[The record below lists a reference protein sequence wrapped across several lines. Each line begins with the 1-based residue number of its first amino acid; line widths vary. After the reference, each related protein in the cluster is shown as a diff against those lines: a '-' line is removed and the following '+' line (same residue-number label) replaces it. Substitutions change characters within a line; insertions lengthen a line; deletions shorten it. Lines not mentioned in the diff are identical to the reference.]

1 VDNGVNKKSVGPILF
16 FYSHRYS
23 FLTITILTGFATYL
37 FNAMLFQGQSL
48 VHADN
53 LHHGY
58 AFLKFHH
65 DVIHNGVSPF
75 WTSHVYG
82 GHPLFAEGQA
92 GLSNPINY
100 IVAWLFSP
108 VFGQNLIHWLSMIAL
123 GIGTYGLSRSLLISG
138 PASLFAALAA
148 TFSSLF
154 IHTNSSMVAMEA
166 MVWIPWTIWAFEA
179 WVTKPNTTR
188 AVLFGLATAMLV
200 FSGYP
205 HFLHGTVIYIAASGT
220 TLFFDRRHSAN
231 WKQLVQKYW
240 RTGVVAIVTCVGISC
255 IQWLP
260 LLELSSYSHRQ
271 DGASVKLHGE
281 PAYALRG
288 LIYSTV
294 NTAATE
300 VDNRLY
306 FPNIGSLLVCL
317 LASLAMINR
326 SSGRITGHLIAF
338 ILLFNLGLGDGSP
351 IYSFIVKFGLL
362 PGIDKFR
369 ILFPYFYPA
378 VIGIA
383 VVAASSIDKLTAYK
397 HGSEHPLSRQGLL
410 ILAGIWALLLI
421 YLWVD
426 GGPIANYV
434 IAAVAVAIYWILS
447 YFQQL
452 RWLALSLLLLLICE
466 ILLLKLQPFEGID
479 NSSLLEQPPAAAH
492 IVNSPDFEQYKHL
505 HTGMVA
511 LVFTS
516 PYSEKLEARTRH
528 ERNSLVASTNLLWG
542 IPSFSGALALQQ
554 QNMPAVVE
562 VIANEFKGDSDH
574 RPGLR
579 LMDIFSIK
587 WASRPYANASE
598 RFDRV
603 NNANGK
609 TLLLENPYAQP
620 RIQTYHNI
628 KAVEEPLEALKAL
641 TETSERTLFI
651 QADTIPEHAMP
662 TQTLP
667 GDIDLETIVFSDTRY
682 ELHSESTSPYWL
694 FLADNNYP
702 GWHAQIDGVETRIYS
717 AQVLGKAIFVPAG
730 DHSIELYFDSPTVK
744 IGALISITA
753 GLIIVLSAL
762 LGLWGMRTRIFT

>member
-1 VDNGVNKKSVGPILF
+1 MNKKSVGPILF
-16 FYSHRYS
+16 FYTHRYA
-23 FLTITILTGFATYL
+23 FLTITILTGLATYL
-37 FNAMLFQGQSL
+37 FNAMLFQDQSL

-75 WTSHVYG
+75 WTSYVYG

-123 GIGTYGLSRSLLISG
+123 GIGTYGLSRTLSISG

-179 WVTKPNTTR
+179 WVNKPDTTR
-188 AVLFGLATAMLV
+188 AILFGLATAMLV

-220 TLFFDRRHSAN
+220 TLFFDRRHN
-231 WKQLVQKYW
+231 DNGKQLWQKYW
-240 RTGVVAIVTCVGISC
+240 RTGVLAIVTCVGISC

-281 PAYALRG
+281 PTYALRG

-294 NTAATE
+294 NTAITDP
-300 VDNRLY
+300 DNRLY
-306 FPNIGSLLVCL
+306 FPNMGSLLVCL
-317 LASLAMINR
+317 LASLALIR
-326 SSGRITGHLIAF
+326 RGSARITGHLIAL

-383 VVAASSIDKLTAYK
+383 VVAASSIDQLTRYK
-397 HGSEHPLSRQGLL
+397 QCSAPRISRSALV
-410 ILAGIWALLLI
+410 ILAGAWTLLLI

-426 GGPIANYV
+426 EAPVTNYV
-434 IAAVAVAIYWILS
+434 IAAAAVALYWIFS
-447 YFQQL
+447 YLKQL
-452 RWLALSLLLLLICE
+452 RWFALSLLLLLIGE
-466 ILLLKLQPFEGID
+466 IFLLKLQPFKGID
-479 NSSLLEQPPAAAH
+479 NSFLLEQPSAATH
-492 IVNSPDFEQYKHL
+492 IVNTDDFEQYKHL

-516 PYSEKLEARTRH
+516 PYSEKLERRTKH

-554 QNMPAVVE
+554 QNMPAIVKLME
-562 VIANEFKGDSDH
+562 DEFKGNSDH

-587 WASRPYANASE
+587 WVSRPYANASE
-598 RFDRV
+598 RFTHIK
-603 NNANGK
+603 NANDK
-609 TLLLENPYAQP
+609 TILLENPYAQP

-628 KAVEEPLEALKAL
+628 KAVEDPLEALKAL
-641 TETSERTLFI
+641 TEANERTLFI
-651 QADTIPEHAMP
+651 QTKAIPEDAMP
-662 TQTLP
+662 NQAKP
-667 GDIDLETIVFSDTRY
+667 DDIDLKTMVFSDTRY
-682 ELHSESTSPYWL
+682 ELRSNSTSPYWL
-694 FLADNNYP
+694 FLADSNYP
-702 GWHAQIDGVETRIYS
+702 GWHAQIDEKNTEIYS
-717 AQVLGKAIFVPAG
+717 AQVLGKAILVPAG
-730 DHSIELYFDSPTVK
+730 DHGIRLYFDSPTVK
-744 IGALISITA
+744 VGALVSITA
-753 GLIIVLSAL
+753 SLIIALTAL
-762 LGLWGMRTRIFT
+762 LGFWRMRRRNFA